1 MTNLTLALFVSKV
14 SWVKR
19 SIGRGWRSIGRGG
32 RAALPEVIAA
42 LGLGAILK
50 GIALVSVPAA
60 WIVGGAVLVAVG
72 VNLTGGK
79 RREE

>member
-14 SWVKR
+14 SGVKR
-19 SIGRGWRSIGRGG
+19 SIGRRWAPIGRGG

-42 LGLGAILK
+42 AGVGAILK

-60 WIVGGAVLVAVG
+60 WIIGGVVLVAVG
-72 VNLTGGK
+72 VNLSGGK